1 MVQSA
6 FRIRFLSAAD
16 KLYDF
21 NPCPFAQHRLAP
33 QRLLH
38 DASIHFHG
46 DAFRIEVQPVQEIE
60 NSFAVAQG
68 PCLAIHNNLELHG
81 WLTPLFCTNYSQIW
95 APSSL
100 NSMPNSYAEQ
110 YFPVLLQAVIAMA
123 LAAGLLTVSFLLGKR
138 VRNRVKDMPYESGI
152 VPTGDA
158 RQRFSVKFYLV
169 AMLFILFDIEAIFLY
184 PWAVVFRDLKMAAFL
199 EMLVFVVLIL
209 SGFFYIWKK
218 GALDWSGSDLSSR
231 KR

>member
-1 MVQSA
+1 V
-6 FRIRFLSAAD
+6 
-16 KLYDF
+16 
-21 NPCPFAQHRLAP
+21 
-33 QRLLH
+33 
-38 DASIHFHG
+38 
-46 DAFRIEVQPVQEIE
+46 
-60 NSFAVAQG
+60 
-68 PCLAIHNNLELHG
+68 
-81 WLTPLFCTNYSQIW
+81 
-95 APSSL
+95 
-100 NSMPNSYAEQ
+100 
-110 YFPVLLQAVIAMA
+110 YFPVLVQVVVAMA
-123 LAAGLLTVSFLLGKR
+123 LAAGLLGVSFLLGKR
-138 VRNRVKDMPYESGI
+138 VKNRVKDMPYESGI

-184 PWAVVFRDLKMAAFL
+184 PWVVVYRELKMVAFV